1 MDPSDSGVSADLCP
15 AKRAPSFQFHAL
27 DAFAEAFF
35 LHTVEG
41 HNRVKKVRMNS

>member
-1 MDPSDSGVSADLCP
+1 MIGTEPEEADVT
-15 AKRAPSFQFHAL
+15 QAL